1 LQHAGRPGRAGERC
15 QAWYDRRVESSAV
28 GTSWTAILAVI
39 TALSGAVSVLFGLL
53 NARSNAQLATATDA
67 IAKAETRATEEAAG
81 RAAAEK
87 ALADERK
94 ERLEYVEA
102 RRLESQAEREELQSI
117 VNDIRMVARTQA
129 RGGFRQGGGG
139 SGGGAEGSG
148 ETGPQPVRRPGG
160 GRTS

>member
-1 LQHAGRPGRAGERC
+1 
-15 QAWYDRRVESSAV
+15 
-28 GTSWTAILAVI
+28 
-39 TALSGAVSVLFGLL
+39 VSVLFGLL
-53 NARSNAQLATATDA
+53 NARSNAQLAAAEKRATD
-67 IAKAETRATEEAAG
+67 EATG

-102 RRLESQAEREELQSI
+102 RRIESQAEREELQSI

-129 RGGFRQGGGG
+129 RGGFRQGPGG